1 MTKININLCPEPT
14 NAQIALNKITEHLLG
29 KNWYVTLPLNQEQ
42 VNTIIVS
49 EIKERYKGYE

>member
-1 MTKININLCPEPT
+1 MTKKNTNICPKPT
-14 NAQIALNKITEHLLG
+14 DAQTALNEITDHLLG

-49 EIKERYKGYE
+49 EIKERYKNYE